1 MAKTP
6 ARAWLYDAYLCLA
19 AANGPYNLGLSESAA
34 RDKLKAFFPNV
45 AHFVDEI
52 ISVSGDM
59 TKISEHTL
67 ATSKEIIDQEDQHR
81 ATEDMD
87 RRIRYGAGRLR
98 DGGGRFARPLEGD
111 GDQEETQDGQ
121 AGKQSGEPSIN
132 DLLRNRQSK
141 LKVPA
146 GATNEDVN
154 DQIRGARE

>member
-1 MAKTP
+1 MAKLP
-6 ARAWLYDAYLCLA
+6 PRAWLYEAYLTLA
-19 AANGPYNLGLSESAA
+19 AANGPYNLGLDESAA

-52 ISVSGDM
+52 ISVGGDM

-81 ATEDMD
+81 ETASMD

-98 DGGGRFARPLEGD
+98 NGNGQFAKPLD
-111 GDQEETQDGQ
+111 QDGEDENQEGSQ

-154 DQIRGARE
+154 DQIRRARE